1 LAVIGP
7 TGMGITG
14 EIDVLRDC
22 QRSRIGGDLDVPL
35 VDEDVAAVD
44 DERHQREKQR
54 QRNHHKNER
63 LAAFAPTSLMKFEQ
77 ILPSERAA
85 SVSKNA

>member
-1 LAVIGP
+1 
-7 TGMGITG
+7 
-14 EIDVLRDC
+14 
-22 QRSRIGGDLDVPL
+22 

-54 QRNHHKNER
+54 QRNHDEDER
-63 LAAFAPTSLMKFEQ
+63 LAAFAPPSLLKFEQ
-77 ILPSERAA
+77 VLPSERAA